1 MDAISSVSTPS
12 VHAPTVSANA
22 APVTGSAPAAEPTA
36 ATPPVPETPYSKN
49 KDRFKELVDIIL
61 NKSGSFS
68 LDDRLKAYSAQWEM
82 GVKGQLMGGGDELNK
97 LGNEISNGDIV
108 RRMDQLRIQDYNAV
122 QAAVARGED
131 PSFTMLKGFAS
142 LSEDDQ
148 KIVFTSQ
155 NGFDMAGNRQ
165 YASFDGYRNQL
176 AKNAQAGA
184 AYKGTNPALAAAL
197 KNIDSSN
204 SGSDWSRQILSLF
217 KAVGSHDLSSD
228 HPRAQTVPDM
238 KPPLPSS
245 YSPGNLLDRA
255 A

>member
-1 MDAISSVSTPS
+1 MDAISSVSTT
-12 VHAPTVSANA
+12 TV
-22 APVTGSAPAAEPTA
+22 P
-36 ATPPVPETPYSKN
+36 TPPVSVNATSIAGSASKTEAPAVTPPAPETPYSKN

-68 LDDRLKAYSAQWEM
+68 LDDRLKAYSARWEM
-82 GVKGQLMGGGDELNK
+82 GVKGQLMGGGDEANK
-97 LGNEISNGDIV
+97 LLDQVANGEINQ
-108 RRMDQLRIQDYNAV
+108 RMDQLRIQDFNAV

-148 KIVFTSQ
+148 KIVYTSQ

-165 YASFDGYRNQL
+165 YANFDSYRNQL

-184 AYKGTNPALAAAL
+184 AYKGTNNALADAL
-197 KNIDSSN
+197 KTIDSSK
-204 SGSDWSRQILSLF
+204 SGSDWSSQILSLF
-217 KAVGSHDLSSD
+217 KTIGTKDLISD
-228 HPRAQTVPDM
+228 LPRTQVVPDM
-238 KPPLPSS
+238 KPSVPSS
-245 YSPGNLLDRA
+245 YNPGNLLDRA

>member
-12 VHAPTVSANA
+12 VTAPAVSANA
-22 APVTGSAPAAEPTA
+22 APVTGGAPAAEPTI
-36 ATPPVPETPYSKN
+36 ATPAAPETPYSKN

-68 LDDRLKAYSAQWEM
+68 LDDRLKAYSSQWEM

-97 LGNEISNGDIV
+97 LDNEISNTDV
-108 RRMDQLRIQDYNAV
+108 RRRMDQLQTQDFNAV

-131 PSFTMLKGFAS
+131 PAFTVLQGFAS

-165 YASFDGYRNQL
+165 YANFDSYRNQM
-176 AKNAQAGA
+176 AKHAQDGA
-184 AYKGTNPALAAAL
+184 AYKGTNPDLAEAL
-197 KNIDSSN
+197 KTIESSK
-204 SGSDWSRQILSLF
+204 SGADWGAQILSLF
-217 KAVGSHDLSSD
+217 KNIGNKDLLSD
-228 HPRAQTVPDM
+228 HPRTQIVPDM
-238 KPPLPSS
+238 KPSVPSS
-245 YSPGNLLDRA
+245 YNPGNLRDRVA
-255 A
+255 

>member
-12 VHAPTVSANA
+12 VPSAAVSANA

-36 ATPPVPETPYSKN
+36 ATPAAPETPYSKN
-49 KDRFKELVDIIL
+49 KDRFKELVNIIL

-68 LDDRLKAYSAQWEM
+68 LDDRLKAFSSQWEM
-82 GVKGQLMGGGDELNK
+82 GVKGQLVGGDAEAYK
-97 LGNEISNGDIV
+97 LSDQVSNSDV
-108 RRMDQLRIQDYNAV
+108 RRRMDQLQTQDFNAV

-131 PSFTMLKGFAS
+131 ISFTVLQGFAS

-165 YASFDGYRNQL
+165 YANFDSYRNRL

-184 AYKGTNPALAAAL
+184 AYKGTNNALADAL
-197 KNIDSSN
+197 KTIDSSK
-204 SGSDWSRQILSLF
+204 SGSDWSSQILSLF
-217 KAVGSHDLSSD
+217 KTIGTKDLISD
-228 HPRAQTVPDM
+228 HPRTQVVPDM
-238 KPPLPSS
+238 KPSVPSS
-245 YSPGNLLDRA
+245 YNPGNLRDRVA
-255 A
+255 